1 MKQSSQRSRR
11 LRLAILPLPIFA
23 LCAACAQSPGKPALS
38 VELPQDCER
47 LAEPVPVPEIRKGMS
62 AKVALARTSAAL
74 GTANDHLASTRAC
87 QEAQRQSYASAF
99 PDPVK

>member
-1 MKQSSQRSRR
+1 M
-11 LRLAILPLPIFA
+11 
-23 LCAACAQSPGKPALS
+23 
-38 VELPQDCER
+38 
-47 LAEPVPVPEIRKGMS
+47 PEIRKGMS

-87 QEAQRQSYASAF
+87 QEAQRQSYAAAF